1 MSVVRTWAVA
11 LVGLEGTPVE
21 VEADLSKQTPEFRI
35 IGLGDRALGEAVQR
49 VTNACANSGLEL
61 SRRRLTVNLSP
72 ASLPKHGSGF
82 DLAIAVAAIAEE
94 CRLDQRSL
102 STTVHLGELGLDGRL
117 RPVAGILPGAV
128 AAARAGF
135 SRIVVP
141 RAAAA
146 EAGLV
151 PGIDVV
157 GAATL
162 AEVARLHGAEVEVPA
177 CEPVTYPTPASPDA
191 EPPDLVDVVG
201 QGDAVAALVA
211 AAAGG
216 HHLLL
221 SGPPGAG
228 KTMLAHR
235 LPGILPPLDERA
247 ALAAA
252 CVRSLSGTPVTALS
266 RVPPIEAPHHSASM
280 AALVGGGSRILRPGA
295 IARASEGVL
304 FLDEAGEFPASVL
317 DSLRQPLE
325 RGWIDIH
332 RAGVSA
338 RFPARF
344 QLVLA
349 TNPCPCGNYGV
360 RGATCECPPM
370 AIRRYLGRLSGPLR
384 DRIDIELQ
392 VRPVS
397 RAGGH
402 DPAGRMSSAA
412 ARAQV
417 QTARARAEQRLR
429 GTPWRRNAE
438 VSGAWLRDGPHA
450 PPAAVRRPLDAALER
465 GALTL
470 RGYDRVMRVA
480 WTLADLASHDRV
492 EADDIGRALF
502 LKRGIG
508 A

>member
-1 MSVVRTWAVA
+1 M
-11 LVGLEGTPVE
+11 
-21 VEADLSKQTPEFRI
+21 
-35 IGLGDRALGEAVQR
+35 
-49 VTNACANSGLEL
+49 
-61 SRRRLTVNLSP
+61 
-72 ASLPKHGSGF
+72 
-82 DLAIAVAAIAEE
+82 
-94 CRLDQRSL
+94 
-102 STTVHLGELGLDGRL
+102 
-117 RPVAGILPGAV
+117 
-128 AAARAGF
+128 
-135 SRIVVP
+135 
-141 RAAAA
+141 
-146 EAGLV
+146 
-151 PGIDVV
+151 
-157 GAATL
+157 
-162 AEVARLHGAEVEVPA
+162 
-177 CEPVTYPTPASPDA
+177 
-191 EPPDLVDVVG
+191 
-201 QGDAVAALVA
+201 
-211 AAAGG
+211 
-216 HHLLL
+216 
-221 SGPPGAG
+221 
-228 KTMLAHR
+228 
-235 LPGILPPLDERA
+235 
-247 ALAAA
+247 
-252 CVRSLSGTPVTALS
+252 
-266 RVPPIEAPHHSASM
+266 
-280 AALVGGGSRILRPGA
+280 
-295 IARASEGVL
+295 

-332 RAGVSA
+332 RAGASA

-402 DPAGRMSSAA
+402 DPAGRMSSAT

-417 QTARARAEQRLR
+417 QAARGAAERRLR

-438 VSGAWLRDGPHA
+438 VSGAWLRDGPYA

-480 WTLADLASHDRV
+480 WTLADLASHDRL